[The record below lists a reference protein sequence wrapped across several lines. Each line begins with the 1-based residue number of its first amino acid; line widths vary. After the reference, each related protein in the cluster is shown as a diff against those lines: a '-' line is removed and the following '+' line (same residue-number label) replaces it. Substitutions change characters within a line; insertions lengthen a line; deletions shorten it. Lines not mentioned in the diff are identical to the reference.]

1 MAAVELIKEN
11 IEYEQL
17 LGENFSDTVVKGE
30 YLIPDT
36 HPDVVEILMV
46 DVKPS
51 ITAKET
57 MQDKVYIEGQIV
69 YNVIYLAKEE
79 EGMGVYNVTYS
90 DKFSNYV
97 DIPAAEH
104 KMLCD
109 GECYVEH
116 MDSNLVNERKVGIS
130 GIIKIKSAVYKNY
143 SFEVVKS
150 MARDEDLQTLKYPA
164 VIDKILGST
173 GADLVIKTQ
182 IRVPMDKPQIGKVL
196 KCDVNLHKKEVKL
209 MEGRAQIT
217 AFAHVNMLYRGNGE
231 RSLVSIEDDV
241 YLSKDVELDG
251 ADASMNAFADF
262 KVENIDYDIKE
273 DDLGE
278 SRIVDV
284 ESIANV
290 TLKVQY
296 KEHVDMIEDAYS
308 PKVVMDMVRKSYN
321 LNVLQGTNHSETIVK
336 DNLELD
342 VKPSEIIMT
351 DGEVMVTDKKLVENK
366 VVVEGI
372 VKFNILFAAEAAEVK
387 LQAMSEE
394 LPFSCSVDVEGAR
407 IDMQSVIKAA
417 IESIEASIEA
427 STIAV
432 KAVVAVDVRVNYS
445 TEKDFLI
452 DILMSEEEVP
462 RKKASVTIYAVQP
475 GDTLWKIAKRYFTT
489 IDEIARINN
498 IDNVNVINVNDKLII
513 PGRAVI

>member
-17 LGENFSDTVVKGE
+17 LGENFADTVVKGE

-57 MQDKVYIEGQIV
+57 MQDKVYIEGQIA

-97 DIPAAEH
+97 DIPDAEH

-116 MDSNLVNERKVGIS
+116 MDPNLINERKVGIS

-150 MARDEDLQTLKYPA
+150 MARDEDLQMLKYPA
-164 VIDKILGST
+164 VIDKILGNT
-173 GADLVIKTQ
+173 FADIVIKTQ
-182 IRVPMDKPQIGKVL
+182 IRIPMDKPQIGKVL
-196 KCDVNLHKKEVKL
+196 KCDVILHKKEVKL
-209 MEGRAQIT
+209 MEGRMQVT
-217 AFAHVNMLYRGNGE
+217 AFAHIKMLYRGNGE
-231 RSLVSIEDDV
+231 RSLVCLEDDV
-241 YLSKDVELDG
+241 FLSKDIELQG

-278 SRIVDV
+278 NRIIDI

-290 TLKVQY
+290 ALKVQY

-308 PKVVMDMVRKSYN
+308 PKSVMDMVRKSYN
-321 LNVLQGTNHSETIVK
+321 LNVLQGANHSETIVK
-336 DNLELD
+336 DNLEVD
-342 VKPSEIIMT
+342 TKPSAIIMT
-351 DGEVMVTDKKLVENK
+351 DGDVMVTDKKIVENK

-372 VKFNILFAAEAAEVK
+372 VKAKILYTVEMEEVK
-387 LQAMSEE
+387 MDTMSEE
-394 LPFSCSVDVEGAR
+394 LPFSCSVDVEGAK
-407 IDMQSVIKAA
+407 IDMQSVVKATL
-417 IESIEASIEA
+417 ENIEASVEA

-432 KAVVAVDVRVNYS
+432 KAVVSVDARVNYS
-445 TEKDFLI
+445 TEKDFLV
-452 DILMSEEEVP
+452 DILTSDEEVP
-462 RKKASVTIYAVQP
+462 RKKASVTIYVVQP
-475 GDTLWKIAKRYFTT
+475 GDSLWKIAKRYFTT
-489 IDEIARINN
+489 IDEIARVNN
-498 IDNVNVINVNDKLII
+498 IDNVNVITPNEKLII
-513 PGRAVI
+513 PGRAII